1 MKRFTIILICLF
13 SGLIFIGCH
22 SSKNLQ
28 TNEHIDYSSE
38 LKQLRNSL
46 DSLHLDVNKQ
56 SQITSDKLSNLKLE
70 NTTIYLSHPD
80 STGKQYP
87 IKRSTTSLNKQE
99 EEHTQEFETLCVAF
113 SYLSDRIDSLS
124 RNVNQMLNKQEAI
137 KELSWWDLN
146 KDKIYVG
153 AFLII
158 IGLILW
164 NRIKK

>member
-1 MKRFTIILICLF
+1 MSLIGIIAKKKDIKE
-13 SGLIFIGCH
+13 I
-22 SSKNLQ
+22 KN
-28 TNEHIDYSSE
+28 N
-38 LKQLRNSL
+38 L
-46 DSLHLDVNKQ
+46 DIVYEVIEINNK
-56 SQITSDKLSNLKLE
+56 SIENLK
-70 NTTIYLSHPD
+70 N
-80 STGKQYP
+80 
-87 IKRSTTSLNKQE
+87 IKFEQIIINKDLVLNKQE